1 MSSIVRFTSISMAN
15 LHQQLV
21 GARRALLILGWAL
34 VLAKVA
40 LAIESTVRAKLDAPV
55 TLADRIAVNTRLLD
69 EDLVAGQVNATNY
82 IADQLIVRF
91 RDGVPVER
99 CRGVLRT
106 QGTPELR
113 QLDASRNLYLV
124 QLPAP
129 QNVHGAIDQF
139 AVLAEVDYVVPNAIQ

>member
-1 MSSIVRFTSISMAN
+1 MAN